1 MPLQRITPIDRQIH
15 FLKSMKKDIQL
26 QIEALEATLPSPAK
40 KPAGLVIY
48 TDPNGKV
55 WEFYNG
61 NGKKRREA

>member
-40 KPAGLVIY
+40 KQAGPVVY
-48 TDPNGKV
+48 TDPNGKE
-55 WEFYNG
+55 WIFYNG
-61 NGKKRREA
+61 NEKKRKEA